1 MEMVKTIKIPIA
13 EEITNRKLNI
23 INRISSRVTY
33 GVMLYLEKI
42 REEDI
47 TKLSDANKYQREIK
61 EKTGLPSAFI
71 QCARD
76 RALWMYKSYKK
87 LHREWEKRV
96 KKLEE
101 KLAKNPN
108 NKKLQRKLYRLKER
122 EPSTPR
128 VNKKQ
133 PIFFDIRIGK
143 IDFSR
148 NSKKFKAWAK
158 ISTLHKGERIDIPL
172 QTYPYAEKYLKGWD
186 IKSFQVIYNYR
197 LKRWEVHVVVKK
209 EKDIKIKIKNV
220 AGIDL
225 GIKRPAVI
233 SKVGEDNRVIL
244 IMKDE
249 KWKPHY
255 LKLKRLNNRIAK
267 LQRIEKIKALKKLKN
282 KRRNLLQ
289 DIRRKMAGEIA
300 KEFKDR
306 DTYVFIGYPKW
317 IRENNEKGNGKR
329 KLRKMIHRWAF
340 KEFGEMILQKVREY
354 GGDGKLIGEKWT
366 THRCPVCG
374 SKKVTV
380 EDRYRYFKCKEC
392 GLEADRDV
400 VGSANILLKGL
411 KNLCHVRQMP
421 RMAGA
426 VVTRPEVWMM
436 GLKAEE
442 VPEHT
447 TSLQGGCP
455 PF

>member
-1 MEMVKTIKIPIA
+1 MG
-13 EEITNRKLNI
+13 
-23 INRISSRVTY
+23 IN
-33 GVMLYLEKI
+33 
-42 REEDI
+42 
-47 TKLSDANKYQREIK
+47 
-61 EKTGLPSAFI
+61 
-71 QCARD
+71 
-76 RALWMYKSYKK
+76 
-87 LHREWEKRV
+87 
-96 KKLEE
+96 
-101 KLAKNPN
+101 
-108 NKKLQRKLYRLKER
+108 
-122 EPSTPR
+122 
-128 VNKKQ
+128 
-133 PIFFDIRIGK
+133 
-143 IDFSR
+143 
-148 NSKKFKAWAK
+148 
-158 ISTLHKGERIDIPL
+158 
-172 QTYPYAEKYLKGWD
+172 
-186 IKSFQVIYNYR
+186 
-197 LKRWEVHVVVKK
+197 
-209 EKDIKIKIKNV
+209 
-220 AGIDL
+220 
-225 GIKRPAVI
+225 RPAVI

-249 KWKPHY
+249 RWKPYY

-282 KRRNLLQ
+282 KRRNLLL

-317 IRENNEKGNGKR
+317 IRENNEKGNGKG

-340 KEFGEMILQKVREY
+340 KEFGEMILQKVRET

-380 EDRYRYFKCKEC
+380 EDRYFKCKEC

-411 KNLCHVRQMP
+411 KNLCHVRRMQMLMP

-426 VVTRPEVWMM
+426 VVTQPEVWMM